1 MIKDLLKTN
10 EMDFERTIHLSE
22 EADLQS
28 EIYNQQIE
36 RRLTD
41 DLEQIEEW
49 AGKLHGNTMRI
60 AAIFHIVKYGWD
72 AVNVPLEAE
81 TLAGAIKVGQYYLE
95 HSMAAFDMPA
105 TDMTVKLF
113 RAMSKASWDQV
124 RRLYLVA
131 FAGMF
136 ADQQPEPEP
145 YRDRT
150 LVMLMH
156 LEDQEAW
163 KKIYTMVKVL
173 TDEVFE

>member
-1 MIKDLLKTN
+1 MCHTEAKDRGEDPPALKQN
-10 EMDFERTIHLSE
+10 SCGVFND
-22 EADLQS
+22 
-28 EIYNQQIE
+28 
-36 RRLTD
+36 RRPTKICKKFPKWRKT
-41 DLEQIEEW
+41 ETE
-49 AGKLHGNTMRI
+49 HGNEQRANKENRTGYR
-60 AAIFHIVKYGWD
+60 HKE
-72 AVNVPLEAE
+72 NRE
-81 TLAGAIKVGQYYLE
+81 TPAPM
-95 HSMAAFDMPA
+95 SA
-105 TDMTVKLF
+105 TDMTAKLF

-124 RRLYLVA
+124 RCLYLVA

-163 KKIYTMVKVL
+163 KKIYTTLKTL

>member
-1 MIKDLLKTN
+1 MEN
-10 EMDFERTIHLSE
+10 R
-22 EADLQS
+22 
-28 EIYNQQIE
+28 
-36 RRLTD
+36 
-41 DLEQIEEW
+41 
-49 AGKLHGNTMRI
+49 
-60 AAIFHIVKYGWD
+60 
-72 AVNVPLEAE
+72 E
-81 TLAGAIKVGQYYLE
+81 TPAP
-95 HSMAAFDMPA
+95 MPA

-136 ADQQPEPEP
+136 ADKQPEP

-163 KKIYTMVKVL
+163 KKIYTMVETL
-173 TDEVFE
+173 TDEIFE

>member
-1 MIKDLLKTN
+1 MEN
-10 EMDFERTIHLSE
+10 R
-22 EADLQS
+22 
-28 EIYNQQIE
+28 
-36 RRLTD
+36 
-41 DLEQIEEW
+41 
-49 AGKLHGNTMRI
+49 
-60 AAIFHIVKYGWD
+60 
-72 AVNVPLEAE
+72 E
-81 TLAGAIKVGQYYLE
+81 TPAPM
-95 HSMAAFDMPA
+95 SA
-105 TDMTVKLF
+105 TDMAVKLF
-113 RAMSKASWDQV
+113 RAMSKVSYSQV

-136 ADQQPEPEP
+136 ADQQPESEP

>member
-1 MIKDLLKTN
+1 MEN
-10 EMDFERTIHLSE
+10 R
-22 EADLQS
+22 
-28 EIYNQQIE
+28 
-36 RRLTD
+36 
-41 DLEQIEEW
+41 
-49 AGKLHGNTMRI
+49 
-60 AAIFHIVKYGWD
+60 
-72 AVNVPLEAE
+72 E
-81 TLAGAIKVGQYYLE
+81 TPAP
-95 HSMAAFDMPA
+95 MPA

-136 ADQQPEPEP
+136 ADQQPEP

-163 KKIYTMVKVL
+163 KKIYTMVETL
-173 TDEVFE
+173 TDEIFE

>member
-1 MIKDLLKTN
+1 MEN
-10 EMDFERTIHLSE
+10 R
-22 EADLQS
+22 
-28 EIYNQQIE
+28 
-36 RRLTD
+36 
-41 DLEQIEEW
+41 
-49 AGKLHGNTMRI
+49 
-60 AAIFHIVKYGWD
+60 
-72 AVNVPLEAE
+72 E
-81 TLAGAIKVGQYYLE
+81 TPSPMPSPY
-95 HSMAAFDMPA
+95 MA
-105 TDMTVKLF
+105 VKLF

-136 ADQQPEPEP
+136 ANKQPEPEP

-163 KKIYTMVKVL
+163 KKIYATVKTL

>member
-1 MIKDLLKTN
+1 MEN
-10 EMDFERTIHLSE
+10 R
-22 EADLQS
+22 
-28 EIYNQQIE
+28 
-36 RRLTD
+36 
-41 DLEQIEEW
+41 
-49 AGKLHGNTMRI
+49 
-60 AAIFHIVKYGWD
+60 
-72 AVNVPLEAE
+72 E
-81 TLAGAIKVGQYYLE
+81 TPAP
-95 HSMAAFDMPA
+95 MPA
-105 TDMTVKLF
+105 TDMMVKLF
-113 RAMSKASWDQV
+113 RAMSKVSYSQV

>member
-1 MIKDLLKTN
+1 MENRET
-10 EMDFERTIHLSE
+10 
-22 EADLQS
+22 
-28 EIYNQQIE
+28 
-36 RRLTD
+36 
-41 DLEQIEEW
+41 
-49 AGKLHGNTMRI
+49 
-60 AAIFHIVKYGWD
+60 
-72 AVNVPLEAE
+72 PLPVSAS
-81 TLAGAIKVGQYYLE
+81 Y
-95 HSMAAFDMPA
+95 
-105 TDMTVKLF
+105 MTVKLF

-124 RRLYLVA
+124 RCLYLVA

-163 KKIYTMVKVL
+163 KKIYTTVKTL

>member
-1 MIKDLLKTN
+1 MEN
-10 EMDFERTIHLSE
+10 R
-22 EADLQS
+22 
-28 EIYNQQIE
+28 
-36 RRLTD
+36 
-41 DLEQIEEW
+41 
-49 AGKLHGNTMRI
+49 
-60 AAIFHIVKYGWD
+60 
-72 AVNVPLEAE
+72 E
-81 TLAGAIKVGQYYLE
+81 TPAPM
-95 HSMAAFDMPA
+95 SA
-105 TDMTVKLF
+105 TDMTAKLF
-113 RAMSKASWDQV
+113 RAMSKASLDQV
-124 RRLYLVA
+124 RCLYLVA

>member
-1 MIKDLLKTN
+1 MEN
-10 EMDFERTIHLSE
+10 R
-22 EADLQS
+22 
-28 EIYNQQIE
+28 
-36 RRLTD
+36 
-41 DLEQIEEW
+41 
-49 AGKLHGNTMRI
+49 
-60 AAIFHIVKYGWD
+60 
-72 AVNVPLEAE
+72 E
-81 TLAGAIKVGQYYLE
+81 TPAPM
-95 HSMAAFDMPA
+95 SA
-105 TDMTVKLF
+105 TDMTAKLF

-124 RRLYLVA
+124 ERLYLVA

>member
-1 MIKDLLKTN
+1 MP
-10 EMDFERTIHLSE
+10 SP
-22 EADLQS
+22 
-28 EIYNQQIE
+28 Y
-36 RRLTD
+36 
-41 DLEQIEEW
+41 
-49 AGKLHGNTMRI
+49 
-60 AAIFHIVKYGWD
+60 
-72 AVNVPLEAE
+72 
-81 TLAGAIKVGQYYLE
+81 
-95 HSMAAFDMPA
+95 MA
-105 TDMTVKLF
+105 VKLF

-150 LVMLMH
+150 LTLLMH

-163 KKIYTMVKVL
+163 KKIYTTVKTL

>member
-1 MIKDLLKTN
+1 MENRET
-10 EMDFERTIHLSE
+10 
-22 EADLQS
+22 
-28 EIYNQQIE
+28 
-36 RRLTD
+36 
-41 DLEQIEEW
+41 
-49 AGKLHGNTMRI
+49 
-60 AAIFHIVKYGWD
+60 
-72 AVNVPLEAE
+72 PLP
-81 TLAGAIKVGQYYLE
+81 
-95 HSMAAFDMPA
+95 MPA
-105 TDMTVKLF
+105 EDMAVKLF
-113 RAMSKASWDQV
+113 RAMSKVSYSQV

-163 KKIYTMVKVL
+163 KKICTMVKVL

>member
-1 MIKDLLKTN
+1 MENRET
-10 EMDFERTIHLSE
+10 
-22 EADLQS
+22 
-28 EIYNQQIE
+28 
-36 RRLTD
+36 
-41 DLEQIEEW
+41 
-49 AGKLHGNTMRI
+49 
-60 AAIFHIVKYGWD
+60 
-72 AVNVPLEAE
+72 PLP
-81 TLAGAIKVGQYYLE
+81 
-95 HSMAAFDMPA
+95 MPV

-156 LEDQEAW
+156 LEDPEAW
-163 KKIYTMVKVL
+163 EKIYKLVNVLWLKEATYRTVELEKGVKKA
-173 TDEVFE
+173 

>member
-1 MIKDLLKTN
+1 MEN
-10 EMDFERTIHLSE
+10 
-22 EADLQS
+22 
-28 EIYNQQIE
+28 
-36 RRLTD
+36 
-41 DLEQIEEW
+41 
-49 AGKLHGNTMRI
+49 
-60 AAIFHIVKYGWD
+60 VK
-72 AVNVPLEAE
+72 E
-81 TLAGAIKVGQYYLE
+81 
-95 HSMAAFDMPA
+95 PA
-105 TDMTVKLF
+105 STVDMTVEVFK
-113 RAMSKASWDQV
+113 AMSKASWDQV

>member
-1 MIKDLLKTN
+1 MEN
-10 EMDFERTIHLSE
+10 R
-22 EADLQS
+22 
-28 EIYNQQIE
+28 
-36 RRLTD
+36 
-41 DLEQIEEW
+41 
-49 AGKLHGNTMRI
+49 
-60 AAIFHIVKYGWD
+60 
-72 AVNVPLEAE
+72 E
-81 TLAGAIKVGQYYLE
+81 TPSPVSASY
-95 HSMAAFDMPA
+95 
-105 TDMTVKLF
+105 MTVKLF

-124 RRLYLVA
+124 RCLYLVA

-163 KKIYTMVKVL
+163 KKIYTTVKTL

>member
-60 AAIFHIVKYGWD
+60 AAIFHIVKYGWHAAD
-72 AVNVPLEAE
+72 
-81 TLAGAIKVGQYYLE
+81 
-95 HSMAAFDMPA
+95 SMQIHHIQTSIA
-105 TDMTVKLF
+105 
-113 RAMSKASWDQV
+113 QV
-124 RRLYLVA
+124 
-131 FAGMF
+131 
-136 ADQQPEPEP
+136 
-145 YRDRT
+145 
-150 LVMLMH
+150 
-156 LEDQEAW
+156 
-163 KKIYTMVKVL
+163 
-173 TDEVFE
+173 

>member
-1 MIKDLLKTN
+1 MCYTEAKDRVEDPPALKQN
-10 EMDFERTIHLSE
+10 SCGVFND
-22 EADLQS
+22 
-28 EIYNQQIE
+28 
-36 RRLTD
+36 RRPTKICKKFPKWRKT
-41 DLEQIEEW
+41 ETE
-49 AGKLHGNTMRI
+49 HGNEQRTN
-60 AAIFHIVKYGWD
+60 KET
-72 AVNVPLEAE
+72 PLP
-81 TLAGAIKVGQYYLE
+81 
-95 HSMAAFDMPA
+95 MPA

-163 KKIYTMVKVL
+163 KKIYTTVKAL
-173 TDEVFE
+173 TNEVFE